1 MYVSGTTRG
10 TVRNGPGGFRLKL
23 ETKPNS
29 IAAEWPIA
37 ASLEQALASIER
49 YSPEPLSV
57 TGGERRRLRHR
68 GALAGLEREFKGKD
82 RLSLKGARHLFALT
96 RGPGG
101 SYLLACRMPK
111 DEWTTVVLPLVS
123 ETAKPNTKAA
133 LSEMY
138 REIA

>member
-1 MYVSGTTRG
+1 LYVSGTTRG
-10 TVRNGPGGFRLKL
+10 AVRDGPEGYRLKV
-23 ETKPNS
+23 EAKSNS

-37 ASLEQALASIER
+37 APLEQALASIER
-49 YSPEPLSV
+49 YSPEPLAV
-57 TGGERRRLRHR
+57 TGGNRRFQRRH
-68 GALAGLEREFKGKD
+68 GALEGLGHKLRDKD
-82 RLSLKGARHLFALT
+82 QLSLKGEHHLFALT

-111 DEWTTVVLPLVS
+111 DEWATVVLPLVS
-123 ETAKPNTKAA
+123 ETAKPKTKAA